1 MTNDPMQESVY
12 ETERQ
17 LWRGLMYR
25 NDFATAD
32 SIAQL
37 IAVVLESESVRT
49 VAPTGVKRLRPIV
62 NSAFTETHPGIFV
75 SDVMCGDRAF
85 FLQLPHYSATSEFK
99 CTPNMVGLKFPEH
112 GRNAPI
118 ISHELAHLLRFLE
131 LGLGKY
137 HQESDHGQEFQET
150 YVATVG
156 VSDAA
161 SSQILSEMFQNLKM
175 DFQ

>member
-17 LWRGLMYR
+17 LWRGSMYR

-37 IAVVLESESVRT
+37 MASVLESESVSA
-49 VAPTGVKRLRPIV
+49 VAPTGVQRLKPIV
-62 NSAFTETHPGIFV
+62 NSTFTETHPGIFV
-75 SDVMCGDRAF
+75 SDVMCGDRKF
-85 FLQLPHYSATSEFK
+85 FLQLPKYSDTSEFK
-99 CTPNMVGLKFPEH
+99 CTPDMVGLKFPEH

-118 ISHELAHLLRFLE
+118 ISHELAHLLGFLE

-137 HQESDHGQEFQET
+137 HQEADHGQEFKRPMSPLWVFLTQRH
-150 YVATVG
+150 
-156 VSDAA
+156 
-161 SSQILSEMFQNLKM
+161 LKC
-175 DFQ
+175 

>member
-17 LWRGLMYR
+17 LWRGAMYR

-37 IAVVLESESVRT
+37 MATVLESESVRA
-49 VAPTGVKRLRPIV
+49 VAPTGVQRLKPIV

-75 SDVMCGDRAF
+75 SDVMCGDRKF
-85 FLQLPHYSATSEFK
+85 FLQLPKYSDTSEFK
-99 CTPNMVGLKFPEH
+99 CTPDMVGLKFPEH

-137 HQESDHGQEFQET
+137 QQEADHGQEFQET

-161 SSQILSEMFQNLKM
+161 SSQMLSEMFQHCK
-175 DFQ
+175 

>member
-17 LWRGLMYR
+17 VWRGDMYR

-37 IAVVLESESVRT
+37 MASVMESASVSA
-49 VAPTGVKRLRPIV
+49 VAPNGVKRLKPIV
-62 NSAFTETHPGIFV
+62 NSAFSETHPGVFV
-75 SDVMCGDRAF
+75 SDVMCGDRKF
-85 FLQLPHYSATSEFK
+85 FLQLPQYTDTSEFK

-131 LGLGKY
+131 LGLSKY
-137 HQESDHGQEFQET
+137 HQEADHGDEFQGT
-150 YVATVG
+150 YLAAVDAIVG
-156 VSDAA
+156 PAESDLLRSA
-161 SSQILSEMFQNLKM
+161 LSLIVPA
-175 DFQ
+175 